1 MISEQTIRIV
11 KATAPAV
18 ATHAEAIT
26 RRFYTLMFTGDP
38 VTKAYFNPAHQQG
51 GDQQRALAGAICAYA
66 ANIDNLAALGPAVE
80 LIAQKHCSLGIL
92 PEHYP
97 IVGKHLLAA
106 IKDVLG
112 DAASEEVVA
121 AWGEAYGLLA
131 KIFIDREAEI
141 YRQQAAA
148 AGGWNGYRRFVVA
161 RKTPENEIITSFY
174 LRPGD
179 GGPLPAFR
187 PGQYITVK
195 VDPTKL
201 STPPRNYSLS
211 DRPGLDHFRISVKR
225 EPGSTASAPD
235 GLVSN
240 YLHDRVR
247 EGDVLDL
254 GPPCGEF
261 TLDIA
266 QVGDRPIALVSGGV
280 GITPLMS
287 MLKSLA
293 HDRSR
298 NPVHFIHAARNS
310 RHHAFA
316 GEVRRLAA
324 ECPNIR
330 THFRYDAPLADDVG
344 QHRCDSTGL
353 VDIEFLGEA
362 LPISGAEFFLCG
374 PKPFM
379 LRVLQCLKALGV
391 PDASI
396 HYEFFGPRQEM
407 SIEPSQPYASK
418 THVRPQLTAVSRA

>member
-1 MISEQTIRIV
+1 MISGKTIGIV
-11 KATAPAV
+11 KATAPVVAV
-18 ATHAEAIT
+18 HAEAIT

-38 VTKAYFNPAHQQG
+38 ITKAYFNPAHQQA

-97 IVGKHLLAA
+97 IVGKHLLVA

-112 DAASEEVVA
+112 DVASEEVIA

-131 KIFIDREAEI
+131 KVFIDREAEI
-141 YRQQAAA
+141 YREQAAA
-148 AGGWNGYRRFVVA
+148 AGGWNGYRRFVVD

-174 LRPGD
+174 LRPED
-179 GGPLPAFR
+179 GGSLPAFR
-187 PGQYITVK
+187 PGQYISVK
-195 VDPTKL
+195 IDSTKL

-225 EPGSTASAPD
+225 EPASTAGAPA

-240 YLHDRVR
+240 YLHGRVL
-247 EGDVLDL
+247 EGDELDI

-261 TLDIA
+261 TLDLA
-266 QVGDRPIALVSGGV
+266 QIGNRPIVLISGGV

-293 HDRSR
+293 FHRAKT
-298 NPVHFIHAARNS
+298 PVHFIHAARNS

-316 GEVRRLAA
+316 SEVRRLAA

-330 THFRYDAPLADDVG
+330 THFSYDAPLPDDVC
-344 QHRCDSTGL
+344 HNRCDGTG
-353 VDIEFLGEA
+353 FLDEELLGDL
-362 LPISGAEFFLCG
+362 LPKTESEFFLCG

-379 LRVLQCLKALGV
+379 LRVLRCLNSLGV
-391 PDASI
+391 AGSSV
-396 HYEFFGPRQEM
+396 HYEFFGPKQEM
-407 SIEPSQPYASK
+407 DLAKAEP
-418 THVRPQLTAVSRA
+418 HTAKRRGRTAAEAIGTG